1 MGGRRC
7 TRWTAP
13 GSPEAGWFE
22 SGGEFG
28 GLLNNNDFLHRVDN
42 IAMELHPFEG
52 DPRRLVAALRSS
64 GFDLRLTDQ
73 FGETVPVD
81 RAHYVNAS
89 STGQL
94 HRVP

>member
-28 GLLNNNDFLHRVDN
+28 GLLNNNDFLRRVDN
-42 IAMELHPFEG
+42 IAMELHPAEG
-52 DPRRLVAALRSS
+52 DPRRLAAELQSF
-64 GFDLRLTDQ
+64 GFDLCLTDQ
-73 FGETVPVD
+73 FGATAPAD
-81 RAHYVNAS
+81 RAHYLYAS
-89 STGQL
+89 RTGQL
-94 HRVP
+94 LRVS